1 MASKNA
7 STNLTEQDIAVPE
20 RLYTRFREPLGVFAT
35 MSGVVLARD
44 TFDRTVEPATVARAA
59 NIVKSEYS
67 DFGQSSHAIKL
78 IAEAE
83 TPWPLIALNT
93 SAIHGHTLNDATLM
107 GADEPWGQFP
117 HAALGCYIPPHYM
130 MEKFSIPVGAC
141 GTTGQL
147 LPGSQATGHPKFVE
161 CKHSK
166 VGSEVENGSLD
177 VTLLD
182 HITEIENL
190 INNPT
195 ELERPVDAVRL
206 SGPESYD
213 TDAPVTDEQK
223 AKGITAWR
231 RLENPADSTQ
241 AIMLPIYDTERMP
254 YASEADREAEA
265 KKVPRAGDEGMP
277 ENYIDYDGILYP
289 LAVTMVGLRDSPS
302 LLGQAGTGKGSPLDE
317 PVLTPTG
324 WRAIGDLEVG
334 DRVIGSSGEN
344 TRVTGIFDRGVLPTY
359 RVTMTDGS
367 SVRVDGDHLWSVK
380 TARNV
385 HKTVRTID
393 LFQGEIRSA
402 DGTCKYR
409 IPLVGE
415 VEYDIRADLP
425 IHPYVLGAMLANG
438 YSPEGRKQVY
448 FSSNSTALRD
458 AVSSFEDGW
467 SDASPSEG
475 TKRLSQVS
483 SRGDFID
490 RWVSTG
496 LSGVKSASKFIPE
509 AYLKASISDRRL
521 LLAGMMDCD
530 GSTSSNGSRVK
541 YSTTSSRLR
550 DGVVEIVRSLG
561 GTAVWHTD
569 NHSRGEYH
577 IVAIHMNESPFMF
590 GSRGYSWAKNTG
602 RLAPSRGIRSV
613 ERIEDHEIRCISV
626 KASDSLYVTKDF
638 IVTHNTTA
646 YRHLAYL
653 MSLPYTRISITPST
667 EVDELAGHMEYSP
680 ETGTSFR
687 YGRLASAWTK
697 PGVICLD
704 EPNSAKPDV
713 WFLLRP
719 LLDSEKQLAIDINEG
734 EILPRHESSYL
745 GMAMNPSW
753 DYRNAGT
760 NPLADADVSR
770 LYHVQVGMPPENV
783 EADIIRTHCAAIGFN
798 IDDRRLRQMRKI
810 ATDLRDTAE
819 GGELMFSWGTR
830 SQLKVAR
837 LLPYFTVEQ
846 AYQAAL
852 GASLEPSQED
862 LFMGIVR
869 GQL

>member
-1 MASKNA
+1 MANKNESA
-7 STNLTEQDIAVPE
+7 SLTERDIAVPE

-35 MSGVVLARD
+35 TSGVVLARD

-67 DFGQSSHAIKL
+67 VFGQSSHAIKF
-78 IAEAE
+78 IAESE
-83 TPWPLIALNT
+83 TPWPLVVLNT
-93 SAIHGHTLNDATLM
+93 SAIHGHTLNDAMPRDT
-107 GADEPWGQFP
+107 DDPWTETPP
-117 HAALGCYIPPHYM
+117 HAELGCYIPPHYM

-141 GTTGQL
+141 GITGQL
-147 LPGSQATGHPKFVE
+147 LPGSQATGPSRFAE
-161 CKHSK
+161 CKHSA
-166 VGSEVENGSLD
+166 VGSEVERGTLD
-177 VTLLD
+177 ATLLD

-195 ELERPVDAVRL
+195 ELERPLDAVRL

-241 AIMLPIYDTERMP
+241 AIMLPIYDTEKMP

-302 LLGQAGTGKGSPLDE
+302 LQGQAGTGK
-317 PVLTPTG
+317 
-324 WRAIGDLEVG
+324 
-334 DRVIGSSGEN
+334 
-344 TRVTGIFDRGVLPTY
+344 
-359 RVTMTDGS
+359 
-367 SVRVDGDHLWSVK
+367 
-380 TARNV
+380 
-385 HKTVRTID
+385 
-393 LFQGEIRSA
+393 SA
-402 DGTCKYR
+402 
-409 IPLVGE
+409 
-415 VEYDIRADLP
+415 
-425 IHPYVLGAMLANG
+425 
-438 YSPEGRKQVY
+438 
-448 FSSNSTALRD
+448 
-458 AVSSFEDGW
+458 
-467 SDASPSEG
+467 
-475 TKRLSQVS
+475 
-483 SRGDFID
+483 
-490 RWVSTG
+490 
-496 LSGVKSASKFIPE
+496 
-509 AYLKASISDRRL
+509 
-521 LLAGMMDCD
+521 
-530 GSTSSNGSRVK
+530 
-541 YSTTSSRLR
+541 
-550 DGVVEIVRSLG
+550 
-561 GTAVWHTD
+561 
-569 NHSRGEYH
+569 
-577 IVAIHMNESPFMF
+577 
-590 GSRGYSWAKNTG
+590 
-602 RLAPSRGIRSV
+602 
-613 ERIEDHEIRCISV
+613 
-626 KASDSLYVTKDF
+626 
-638 IVTHNTTA
+638 A